1 MSDTT
6 TSADRFPT
14 YQPYIVTALV
24 LAVVAYFRI
33 RLQPVP
39 PLFLLKGNQLFT
51 HVHTIKLP
59 GVSVMYAIFM
69 LQFGQTPTEIP

>member
-14 YQPYIVTALV
+14 YLPYIVAALV
-24 LAVVAYFRI
+24 QAVGVYLSI
-33 RLQPVP
+33 RRQPVQ
-39 PLFLLKGNQLFT
+39 PLFLLKDVPPHTHPFT
-51 HVHTIKLP
+51 MKLP

-69 LQFGQTPTEIP
+69 LQFGQAPTEIP